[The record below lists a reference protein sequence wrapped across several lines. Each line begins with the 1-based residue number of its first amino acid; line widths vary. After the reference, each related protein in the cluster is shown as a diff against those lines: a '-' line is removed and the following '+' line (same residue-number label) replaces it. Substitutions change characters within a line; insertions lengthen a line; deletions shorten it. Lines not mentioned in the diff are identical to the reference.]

1 MLRIDAH
8 VHVHVF
14 AKASARFPREVDA
27 DCPADR
33 EQPVEKLLAA
43 MHAHRIR
50 QAVLVQIGGAGLEQH
65 AYLLH
70 CLQQHRDR
78 FLGIGLIPANDP
90 DPERHMDRLAD
101 EPGIIGFHLFSVGG
115 PRDPFA
121 PIDVE
126 RFATYR
132 IWKHAAEN
140 DHVIW
145 LYARAGDAH
154 LIPYLLEAFPQVRV
168 VLNHL
173 GICPGAGKSSRD
185 EQGRPRIATPAYNP
199 AYHTTYRLNRYE
211 NVVVN
216 LSGQPAFSRED
227 YPYRDLTRWHRN
239 LFDAYGPGRL
249 MWGTDFPWHHPDPGY
264 EKLIGVVRELLPDLS
279 ESDHAAIMGATAR
292 RFLRFPARV
301 ESRRGAPGRRWG
313 E

>member
-8 VHVHVF
+8 VHVF
-14 AKASARFPREVDA
+14 AKASPRFPREVDA

-33 EQPVEKLLAA
+33 EEPVEKLVAA
-43 MHAHRIR
+43 MQAHRIR
-50 QAVLVQIGGAGLEQH
+50 QAVLVQIGGAELEQH

-78 FLGIGLIPANDP
+78 FLGIGLIPANAP
-90 DPERHMDRLAD
+90 DPARHMDRLAG
-101 EPGIIGFHLFSVGG
+101 EPGIVGFRLFSVGG

-121 PIDVE
+121 PIKVE
-126 RFATYR
+126 EFATYR
-132 IWKHAAEN
+132 IWKHAAEK
-140 DHVIW
+140 DYVIW
-145 LYARAGDAH
+145 LYPRAADAH

-173 GICPGAGKSSRD
+173 GICPGAGKFYRD
-185 EQGRPRIATPAYNP
+185 EKGRPRIATPPYNP

-211 NVVVN
+211 NVVVK
-216 LSGQPAFSRED
+216 LSGQPAFSQED
-227 YPYRDLTRWHRN
+227 YPYRDLTRWHQN

-249 MWGTDFPWHHPDPGY
+249 MWGTDFPWNLADPGY
-264 EKLIGVVRELLPDLS
+264 QRLIGVVRELLPDLS
-279 ESDHAAIMGATAR
+279 ASDLAAIMGATAS
-292 RFLRFPARV
+292 RFLRFPAS
-301 ESRRGAPGRRWG
+301 EN

>member
-8 VHVHVF
+8 AHVF

-90 DPERHMDRLAD
+90 DPERHMDRLAA

-121 PIDVE
+121 PIAVE
-126 RFATYR
+126 QFATYR
-132 IWKHAAEN
+132 IWE
-140 DHVIW
+140 
-145 LYARAGDAH
+145 ARRRERPCHLAVRPSRRCPPDPLPAGS
-154 LIPYLLEAFPQVRV
+154 LP
-168 VLNHL
+168 
-173 GICPGAGKSSRD
+173 PGARGPEPPRHLPRRR
-185 EQGRPRIATPAYNP
+185 EVVPRRERETAYRHARIQPRIPHHLP
-199 AYHTTYRLNRYE
+199 P
-211 NVVVN
+211 
-216 LSGQPAFSRED
+216 QPLRKRRRE
-227 YPYRDLTRWHRN
+227 P
-239 LFDAYGPGRL
+239 
-249 MWGTDFPWHHPDPGY
+249 
-264 EKLIGVVRELLPDLS
+264 VR
-279 ESDHAAIMGATAR
+279 
-292 RFLRFPARV
+292 PARV
-301 ESRRGAPGRRWG
+301 QPRGLSLSRPHALAPKPVRRLRPRAPDVGHRFPLEPRGTPATRNSSEWSGSCCRICPRPITPPSWAPRPAASCASRRARRLVG
-313 E
+313 LQSLTFG

>member
-1 MLRIDAH
+1 MLRIDA
-8 VHVHVF
+8 HVHVF
-14 AKASARFPREVDA
+14 AKASARFPREADA
-27 DCPADR
+27 GCPADR

-50 QAVLVQIGGAGLEQH
+50 QAVLVQIGGAELEQH
-65 AYLLH
+65 AYLLN
-70 CLQQHRDR
+70 CLREHRDR
-78 FLGIGLIPANDP
+78 FLGIGLIPANAS

-101 EPGIIGFHLFSVGG
+101 EPGIIGFHLFSLGG

-121 PIDVE
+121 PIAVE

-132 IWKHAAEN
+132 IWKHAADN

-216 LSGQPAFSRED
+216 LSGQPAFSQRGLSLSRPHALAPKPVRRLRPRAPDVGHRFPLEPGGPRLRE
-227 YPYRDLTRWHRN
+227 THRR
-239 LFDAYGPGRL
+239 GPGVAA
-249 MWGTDFPWHHPDPGY
+249 GS
-264 EKLIGVVRELLPDLS
+264 VR
-279 ESDHAAIMGATAR
+279 GR
-292 RFLRFPARV
+292 
-301 ESRRGAPGRRWG
+301 SRRHHGRHGPPLPALPGTRDD
-313 E
+313 

>member
-1 MLRIDAH
+1 MLRIDA
-8 VHVHVF
+8 HVHVF

-43 MHAHRIR
+43 MQAHRIR
-50 QAVLVQIGGAGLEQH
+50 QAVLVQIGGAELEQH

-70 CLQQHRDR
+70 CLREHRDR
-78 FLGIGLIPANDP
+78 FLGIGLIPANAS

-121 PIDVE
+121 PIAVE

-132 IWKHAAEN
+132 IWKHAADN

-154 LIPYLLEAFPQVRV
+154 LIPYLLEAFPR
-168 VLNHL
+168 
-173 GICPGAGKSSRD
+173 CAWS
-185 EQGRPRIATPAYNP
+185 
-199 AYHTTYRLNRYE
+199 
-211 NVVVN
+211 
-216 LSGQPAFSRED
+216 
-227 YPYRDLTRWHRN
+227 
-239 LFDAYGPGRL
+239 
-249 MWGTDFPWHHPDPGY
+249 
-264 EKLIGVVRELLPDLS
+264 
-279 ESDHAAIMGATAR
+279 
-292 RFLRFPARV
+292 
-301 ESRRGAPGRRWG
+301 
-313 E
+313 